1 MTKMQTDF
9 VENLKFYRKQK
20 GISQEKLA
28 EMCDCATA
36 TIGCIEIY
44 RQLPSFEMIT
54 KIAAALKIHPADL
67 FLRNASSTVAS
78 TKEILR
84 EKLLPQIE
92 TFIEREL

>member
-92 TFIEREL
+92 TFIEKEL